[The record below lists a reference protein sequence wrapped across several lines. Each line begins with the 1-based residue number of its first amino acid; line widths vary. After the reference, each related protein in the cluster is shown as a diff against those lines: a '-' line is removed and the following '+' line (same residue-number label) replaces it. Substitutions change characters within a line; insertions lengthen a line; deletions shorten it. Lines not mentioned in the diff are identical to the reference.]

1 MAQSVAL
8 HPVPVELELEL
19 DPESDH
25 YYGFDQSSASAL
37 ASQHSDTLGASASDP
52 PSDLGPPGPPAALEP
67 KSLTSATDTD
77 TAIATAIATGHG
89 DHHQEEDYGYETES
103 DYVRHYDDDDDQQ
116 QHEEE
121 VDEDHPHHHHHQSQ
135 QPSESPSWQA
145 GSQLP
150 SEHEAHQ
157 GQGQQP
163 SQPYRPESGPVHA
176 SATTS
181 PPLPHHQPASVH
193 NPRSN
198 RSYSV
203 AASLASVGSQSS
215 IRRKPL
221 SPTASP
227 LAVRFSSKLNGN
239 HMPLYDLQH
248 PDSGYYSLDSPDL
261 YDLSP
266 NKQEHAHAPISAP
279 VSVPVPAAAAAAA
292 TANNPSP
299 PGQTP
304 SLSPPLVEES
314 DEDE

>member
-8 HPVPVELELEL
+8 HSAPVELEQEL

-25 YYGFDQSSASAL
+25 YYGFDHSSASAL

-52 PSDLGPPGPPAALEP
+52 PSDLGPPGPHAAGFAALEP
-67 KSLTSATDTD
+67 KSLTSNTG
-77 TAIATAIATGHG
+77 TGHNYNQQQQQ
-89 DHHQEEDYGYETES
+89 HQEEEEEDYGYETES
-103 DYVRHYDDDDDQQ
+103 DYVRHYDDDHHQQ

-121 VDEDHPHHHHHQSQ
+121 DHHHQQSQ
-135 QPSESPSWQA
+135 QPTSWHA

-150 SEHEAHQ
+150 PDHEAHQ
-157 GQGQQP
+157 GQGQHS

-176 SATTS
+176 SATPS
-181 PPLPHHQPASVH
+181 PPPPPQHQPASVH
-193 NPRSN
+193 NSRSN

-266 NKQEHAHAPISAP
+266 NKQKHAPAPVSAP
-279 VSVPVPAAAAAAA
+279 VSVPVPAA
-292 TANNPSP
+292 NNPSAA

-304 SLSPPLVEES
+304 SLSPPLLEES

>member
-8 HPVPVELELEL
+8 HPAPVEHELEL
-19 DPESDH
+19 DPESNH

-52 PSDLGPPGPPAALEP
+52 PSDLGPPGPPAAGFAAPEQ
-67 KSLTSATDTD
+67 KSLTSNTG
-77 TAIATAIATGHG
+77 TGH
-89 DHHQEEDYGYETES
+89 DYQQQQQHQEEDYGYETES
-103 DYVRHYDDDDDQQ
+103 DYVRHYDDEP
-116 QHEEE
+116 QHEE
-121 VDEDHPHHHHHQSQ
+121 DHHHHQQNQEQSQ
-135 QPSESPSWQA
+135 QPLESTSWHA

-150 SEHEAHQ
+150 PEHEAHQ
-157 GQGQQP
+157 GQGQQSP
-163 SQPYRPESGPVHA
+163 QPYRPESGPVHA

-181 PPLPHHQPASVH
+181 PPLQHQPASVH

-266 NKQEHAHAPISAP
+266 NKQEHAPASISAP
-279 VSVPVPAAAAAAA
+279 VSVPVPAVAA
-292 TANNPSP
+292 ANNPSP